1 MYLFDDHLFMT
12 TMVDHRQRVDTIK
25 PDTSVTRILVA
36 EECAGLGT
44 GSTILEEVCKE
55 VCPEAEV
62 VTSYASEKRPTLE
75 QVPEGKKQVQK
86 GSH

>member
-1 MYLFDDHLFMT
+1 MT

-25 PDTSVTRILVA
+25 PDTSATRILVA

-62 VTSYASEKRPTLE
+62 VTSYASEKDPLLNKFLKEKISSKR
-75 QVPEGKKQVQK
+75 
-86 GSH
+86 